1 MLAHLV
7 FLVQSVRLAMDFL
20 AQRCVV
26 PFFISGPN
34 LSDISLKI
42 SAMMFLFSSNDQLAC
57 LQGDRGES
65 GPAGPAGLKGDG
77 FLGPM
82 VRKRCRQ

>member
-42 SAMMFLFSSNDQLAC
+42 SAMMVLFLV
-57 LQGDRGES
+57 
-65 GPAGPAGLKGDG
+65 
-77 FLGPM
+77 PM
-82 VRKRCRQ
+82 INLLVCRVIVENQAPQVRQV